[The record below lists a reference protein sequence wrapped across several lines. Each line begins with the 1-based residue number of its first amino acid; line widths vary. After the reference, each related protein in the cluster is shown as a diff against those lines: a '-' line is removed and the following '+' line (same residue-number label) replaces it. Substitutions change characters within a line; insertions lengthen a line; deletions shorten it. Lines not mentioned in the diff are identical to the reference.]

1 MDKMVGYSM
10 NETQSYERKERKKFV
25 HISTHKFKYEEE
37 ENTFVVDQSNFK
49 INQNIENVH
58 HNF

>member
-37 ENTFVVDQSNFK
+37 ENTFVVDRSNFK
-49 INQNIENVH
+49 IN
-58 HNF
+58 